1 MSGLLRDYQKNTFC
15 MSLLIGREPGLS
27 NAWCVCDLSLV
38 HLVPIVISY
47 LRSSFLFLCLC
58 FGAVR
63 NWLERNIILVLRSMN
78 FYVGD
83 GGKLIPHFCNSEDG
97 ICRAPLCLQIWC
109 VEFLFSCLIL
119 DNRN

>member
-15 MSLLIGREPGLS
+15 MSLLNGREPGLS

-63 NWLERNIILVLRSMN
+63 NWRERNRMLMETSSAFVALIIHVVFFPYFLVY
-78 FYVGD
+78 YVFGD
-83 GGKLIPHFCNSEDG
+83 
-97 ICRAPLCLQIWC
+97 
-109 VEFLFSCLIL
+109 
-119 DNRN
+119 